1 MKRSLAAA
9 AIAIAALSIGGCSAS
24 TIVNTG
30 GSTKCKDFVT
40 QDEQKQDSEI
50 TKMLKDK
57 NGADPSTIE
66 LNVSRRSAL
75 MYCQTIGAPDN
86 PISNA
91 PHR

>member
-1 MKRSLAAA
+1 MKRTVAAA
-9 AIAIAALSIGGCSAS
+9 LAIAAVSISGCSAS
-24 TIVNTG
+24 QVVNTG

-50 TKMLKDK
+50 GKMLKDAH
-57 NGADPSTIE
+57 GTDPSSME
-66 LNVSRRSAL
+66 LRASRRSAL
-75 MYCQTIGAPDN
+75 LYCQTIGSPDN

>member
-1 MKRSLAAA
+1 MKRTVVA
-9 AIAIAALSIGGCSAS
+9 AIAIAALSVSSCSAS
-24 TIVNTG
+24 QVVNTG

-40 QDEQKQDSEI
+40 QDEQKQDSEV

-57 NGADPSTIE
+57 NGSDPSNLE
-66 LNVSRRSAL
+66 LNMSRRSAL
-75 MYCQTIGAPDN
+75 MYCQTVGSPDN

>member
-1 MKRSLAAA
+1 MKRSVAA
-9 AIAIAALSIGGCSAS
+9 AIAIAALSLSGCSAS
-24 TIVNTG
+24 QVVNTG

-50 TKMLKDK
+50 TKMLKDA
-57 NGADPSTIE
+57 NGSEPNNLE
-66 LNVSRRSAL
+66 LRASRRSAL
-75 MYCQTIGAPDN
+75 IYCQTLGTPDN

>member
-1 MKRSLAAA
+1 MKRTVAA
-9 AIAIAALSIGGCSAS
+9 AIAIAALSISGCSAS
-24 TIVNTG
+24 QVINTG

-57 NGADPSTIE
+57 NGTDPGNLE
-66 LNVSRRSAL
+66 LNLSRRSAL
-75 MYCQTIGAPDN
+75 MYCQTVGAPDN